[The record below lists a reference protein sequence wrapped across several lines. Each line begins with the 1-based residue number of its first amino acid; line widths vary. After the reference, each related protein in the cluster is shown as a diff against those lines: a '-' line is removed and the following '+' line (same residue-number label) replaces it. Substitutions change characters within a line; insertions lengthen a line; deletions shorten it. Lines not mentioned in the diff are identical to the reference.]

1 MKRYSSLI
9 VFSIIKYSG
18 NTHDIRLVYQL
29 IIIFVVLIELD
40 FFIFNNGTHYILLE
54 LCTLSV
60 DIFLFRQLIHILS
73 TSLILRWF
81 VLSYWVISSMVLVG
95 IINYFLLIG
104 IPIFLIV
111 DTKVIANRVLRLLI
125 LDQKLFFLFLF
136 IEIVI
141 KYLRIFDIKLYFNL
155 RRRADHQFFI
165 IIAISSVCH
174 ALLIQC
180 DWSLYQRLLKF
191 RNVFFLLLIPLLY

>member
-9 VFSIIKYSG
+9 VFSIIKYSR
-18 NTHDIRLVYQL
+18 NTHNIRLVYQL
-29 IIIFVVLIELD
+29 IIIFIVLIELD
-40 FFIFNNGTHYILLE
+40 FLIFNNGTHYILLE
-54 LCTLSV
+54 LCTLSI

-81 VLSYWVISSMVLVG
+81 VLSYWVISPMVLVG

-125 LDQKLFFLFLF
+125 LEQKLFFLFLF

-155 RRRADHQFFI
+155 RRRADDQFFI

-174 ALLIQC
+174 ALFIQC